1 VESKVGEGSIF
12 HFTATFRHSKTPG
25 LNAERPE
32 HLGLDGLSVLVVDDN
47 DTNRNILAEMLTNWR
62 MNPVLAGSAAS
73 AWNAMEAAKR
83 ADHPFSI
90 VLLDAR
96 MPGTDGFSL
105 AEKVRRQSGLAGPI
119 VLMLS
124 ADRLQA
130 DTARCLDI
138 GVHAYLTK
146 PMGQSE
152 LLDAILLALG
162 MRAVQDQPIQAPSP
176 IKEAPKGRSLKI
188 LLAEDNFVNQKLAM
202 RILEKA
208 GYHVTL
214 AANGREVLKALEH
227 AHPPGFDVVLM
238 DIQMPELDGLE
249 ATAAIRDREKS
260 SREHLPIIAMTANA
274 MRGDRERYLDGGMD
288 GYISKPINSL
298 GLFAEIER
306 CLAEVKR
313 SKAVGKIPL
322 QQGEQ
327 LDRASLLERVE
338 GDQELL
344 AEMIQ
349 LFLADAPHLID
360 AMRKA
365 LLQGDMV
372 LLERLAHSMKGAAGN
387 MSAEVTVSAALHLEQ
402 SAKKGDTESSK
413 ANLAALE
420 VAIERLLQVLADL
433 CQEVSK

>member
-1 VESKVGEGSIF
+1 
-12 HFTATFRHSKTPG
+12 
-25 LNAERPE
+25 
-32 HLGLDGLSVLVVDDN
+32 
-47 DTNRNILAEMLTNWR
+47 
-62 MNPVLAGSAAS
+62 
-73 AWNAMEAAKR
+73 MEAAKR
-83 ADHPFSI
+83 AGHPFSI

-105 AEKVRRQSGLAGPI
+105 AEKMHRKSGLAGPI

-138 GVHAYLTK
+138 GVIAYLTK
-146 PMGQSE
+146 PIGQSE
-152 LLDAILLALG
+152 LLDAILLVLD
-162 MRAVQDQPIQAPSP
+162 MRAVQDQSIQAPSP
-176 IKEAPKGRSLKI
+176 TKEAPKGRSLNI
-188 LLAEDNFVNQKLAM
+188 LLAEDNFVNQKLAI

-208 GYHVTL
+208 GYKVTL
-214 AANGREVLKALEH
+214 AANGKEVLKALEQ

-249 ATAAIRDREKS
+249 ATAAIRDREKA
-260 SREHLPIIAMTANA
+260 SRGHLPIIAMTANA
-274 MRGDRERYLDGGMD
+274 MRGDRERYLGGGMD
-288 GYISKPINSL
+288 GYISKPINSP

-313 SKAVGKIPL
+313 STAMAKIPS
-322 QQGEQ
+322 QHGEQ

-349 LFLADAPHLID
+349 LFLADAPQLLD
-360 AMRKA
+360 AMRNA

-372 LLERLAHSMKGAAGN
+372 LLERSAHSMKGAAGN
-387 MSAEVTVSAALHLEQ
+387 MSAEVTVGAALHLEQ
-402 SAKKGDTESSK
+402 SAKKGDAESSK
-413 ANLAALE
+413 TNLAALE
-420 VAIERLLQVLADL
+420 GAIERLLPVLADL